1 MTLGELIKHLEK
13 FSPDQPVPIGFG
25 SPYLYHGYPGCLSFR
40 MRRNTTVGEMLHEA
54 ESAVGKHFVG
64 VAESDCVISEWN
76 DCFFDESG
84 EYIYNP
90 ITAVFYVGGLCP

>member
-1 MTLGELIKHLEK
+1 
-13 FSPDQPVPIGFG
+13 
-25 SPYLYHGYPGCLSFR
+25 
-40 MRRNTTVGEMLHEA
+40 MLHEA

-84 EYIYNP
+84 EYITP
-90 ITAVFYVGGLCP
+90 LLLSFMLGDSAHDH